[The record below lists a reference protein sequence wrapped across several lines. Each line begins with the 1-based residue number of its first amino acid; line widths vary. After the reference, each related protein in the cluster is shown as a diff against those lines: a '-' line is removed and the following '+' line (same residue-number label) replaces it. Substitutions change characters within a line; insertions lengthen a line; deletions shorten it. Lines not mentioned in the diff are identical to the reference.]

1 MNRIGRNN
9 DIRDACSTVDIT
21 DCLNGHR
28 TSRHSEAILWWWE
41 FKLSTHWQGSGGEQ
55 WRSHQKIL
63 TDLIRLSDYQ
73 IIRLSGYQVSTN
85 WFSPSRSVDPGRE
98 GDGETV
104 ELVNIPRINISSI
117 SAHTDELAPYR
128 ELAHL
133 CRLSHLT
140 FHPVS
145 ISGWADA
152 SCRESH
158 TRYLSRAVPVECGD
172 NKSVIW
178 RNLPTWQNVTFWA
191 KLMMWSG
198 V

>member
-1 MNRIGRNN
+1 MDTGPQGTAKLFSDDESSNCPHTGKVQEE
-9 DIRDACSTVDIT
+9 S
-21 DCLNGHR
+21 NG
-28 TSRHSEAILWWWE
+28 
-41 FKLSTHWQGSGGEQ
+41 
-55 WRSHQKIL
+55 
-63 TDLIRLSDYQ
+63 DLIRRYWPTSSDYQ
-73 IIRLSGYQVSTN
+73 ANRLSGIHQLVLPFKDSH
-85 WFSPSRSVDPGRE
+85 WVLILGER
-98 GDGETV
+98 DGETV

>member
-1 MNRIGRNN
+1 MEISSE
-9 DIRDACSTVDIT
+9 DIDRP
-21 DCLNGHR
+21 H
-28 TSRHSEAILWWWE
+28 
-41 FKLSTHWQGSGGEQ
+41 
-55 WRSHQKIL
+55 
-63 TDLIRLSDYQ
+63 Q
-73 IIRLSGYQVSTN
+73 IIRLTGYQVSTN

-152 SCRESH
+152 GCRESH
-158 TRYLSRAVPVECGD
+158 TQYLSQAVPVETTNLSYGKILHMT
-172 NKSVIW
+172 NVKKMW
-178 RNLPTWQNVTFWA
+178 RNNV
-191 KLMMWSG
+191 
-198 V
+198 